1 MPCVMHMRRQRVA
14 EQPPPERSR
23 AGMSKTGRRKRLAAR
38 WRLEFG
44 AIIAVRAGI
53 CALIGLLP
61 RRESTANSCSA
72 AAWRMAS
79 LRPWPMWAERGWLA
93 RRSPCTWAILLAAL
107 LPAAPAAAADAWE
120 LIHPKMFDWRQAE
133 QRRAV
138 ARDLVR
144 RLDLLA
150 AVVPEQSPKELGELV
165 RKMAE
170 LQGMAAGE
178 SSERRSRLYISRQ
191 YQHFRLLELIGEV
204 RASLD
209 CILAAGRLA
218 QDQRLAQEMHCW
230 SLASLHFGDETTLS
244 LALPMLR
251 NARLIP
257 KERNMPV
264 MAKGPALWYAE
275 YGRGILRHILA
286 PYLACAAAQLL
297 AEAADACPPA
307 PRAAPFDAVS
317 AADPAPPAALGDGEP
332 PP

>member
-1 MPCVMHMRRQRVA
+1 MPCAVNMRRKRIV
-14 EQPPPERSR
+14 EQPLPERSR
-23 AGMSKTGRRKRLAAR
+23 AGMSKTGRRKRFAAR
-38 WRLEFG
+38 WRLKFG
-44 AIIAVRAGI
+44 AIVTARAGI

-61 RRESTANSCSA
+61 CRKRC
-72 AAWRMAS
+72 
-79 LRPWPMWAERGWLA
+79 WLA
-93 RRSPCTWAILLAAL
+93 LRSPCAWAILLAAL

-133 QRRAV
+133 QRQAV

-150 AVVPEQSPKELGELV
+150 AVVPEQSPQERGDLV

-204 RASLD
+204 RTSLD
-209 CILAAGRLA
+209 CILAAERLA

-286 PYLACAAAQLL
+286 PYLACAAAQPL
-297 AEAADACPPA
+297 AEAADACPPV
-307 PRAAPFDAVS
+307 PRTAPFDAIS
-317 AADPAPPAALGDGEP
+317 AADPAPPAVPSDGEP

>member
-1 MPCVMHMRRQRVA
+1 M
-14 EQPPPERSR
+14 
-23 AGMSKTGRRKRLAAR
+23 AR
-38 WRLEFG
+38 G
-44 AIIAVRAGI
+44 GT
-53 CALIGLLP
+53 CALIGRPP
-61 RRESTANSCSA
+61 RRRRCFAGRWPC
-72 AAWRMAS
+72 AWAV
-79 LRPWPMWAERGWLA
+79 
-93 RRSPCTWAILLAAL
+93 LLAAL

-138 ARDLVR
+138 AQDLVR

-150 AVVPEQSPKELGELV
+150 SVVPEQSPKERGELV

-170 LQGMAAGE
+170 LEGAPAGE
-178 SSERRSRLYISRQ
+178 SPERRSRLYISRQ
-191 YQHFRLLELIGEV
+191 YQHFRLLELIGAV

-209 CILAAGRLA
+209 CILAAE
-218 QDQRLAQEMHCW
+218 RLAQEMRCW

-244 LALPMLR
+244 LALSMLR

-275 YGRGILRHILA
+275 YGRGILRHILV
-286 PYLACAAAQLL
+286 PYLACAAAAPL
-297 AEAADACPPA
+297 AEAPEACAPPPRTA
-307 PRAAPFDAVS
+307 PPEAVS
-317 AADPAPPAALGDGEP
+317 AADSAPPATPSGGEP